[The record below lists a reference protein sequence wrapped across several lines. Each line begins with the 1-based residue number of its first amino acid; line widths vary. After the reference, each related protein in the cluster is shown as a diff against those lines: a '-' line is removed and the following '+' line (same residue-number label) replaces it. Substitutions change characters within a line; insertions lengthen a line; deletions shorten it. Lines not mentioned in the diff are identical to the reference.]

1 MDVKPCPACGG
12 TEFYIKRNVQ
22 AWHFYVLC
30 SHCSM
35 RGPEK
40 GGDDE
45 TCAIAAWNALPRRE
59 DIEQL
64 NREAD
69 FLAEH
74 LEWAKQETQEGE
86 SK

>member
-1 MDVKPCPACGG
+1 MPGVRG
-12 TEFYIKRNVQ
+12 
-22 AWHFYVLC
+22 
-30 SHCSM
+30 